1 MGKFYPLLVSGISIL
16 CFLAQIT
23 PLQAQTFMREQ
34 GRAGSR
40 EQRGK
45 TREKGE
51 TRERGEKKPTTTN
64 YQLPITQVSQLSD
77 VQPDDWAS
85 RALQS
90 LIWRY
95 GIVTGYPNGKFL
107 GNRALSRYE
116 FAAALSAVVRQL
128 EGAIANG
135 KPVQATQDDLA
146 TLEKLLQEYTAE
158 LKALQSRLDSL
169 EARSAVLQAHEF
181 STTTKL
187 AGQVIF
193 AINGGGFGGDS
204 LRDPTGTEIANNNP
218 VTTLFYRTQLDF
230 DTSFSGTDL
239 LKIRLDT
246 GSNGNRD
253 NAAGVLE
260 PNFGSG
266 LDFSTRP
273 SRNGELGLGRLYYSF
288 SAAKNLQIVLGTAIA
303 PTDYLDRNRYANR
316 SFVDFSTQA
325 LVNNYLLFPID
336 EQGAGAVVNWQANEF
351 FTLRAMYLAADAEN
365 SGSRDEV
372 EGVSALT
379 RLLYPDEG
387 GDRGL
392 FGNPYQG
399 TVELEYS
406 PNPGFTL
413 RLQYSGGNTFDRHFD
428 VLGANVELN
437 LSRRLGVFGRYGYG
451 SYDDTIFG
459 DLEPSYWMVGI
470 SLRNLLLPGAVA
482 GIAAGQPFVENAV
495 GDATQ
500 TNFEAYY
507 NFPLNENLAIAP
519 LVQAIANPSNQAD
532 NGTIITGTLRTVFS
546 F

>member
-1 MGKFYPLLVSGISIL
+1 MGKYYPLLASGIGIL

-23 PLQAQTFMREQ
+23 PAVAQTSIKVKSDSEFRSLLK
-34 GRAGSR
+34 R
-40 EQRGK
+40 RGIPNSEF
-45 TREKGE
+45 RIL
-51 TRERGEKKPTTTN
+51 PT
-64 YQLPITQVSQLSD
+64 PQVSQLAD
-77 VQPDDWAS
+77 VQSDDWAS
-85 RALQS
+85 RALQF
-90 LIWRY
+90 LVWRY
-95 GIVTGYPNGKFL
+95 GIVAGYPNGKFL

-116 FAAALSAVVRQL
+116 FAAALSAVLQQL
-128 EGAIANG
+128 ERAIANG
-135 KPVQATQDDLA
+135 KPGQFTQDDLA
-146 TLEKLLQEYTAE
+146 TLEKLQQEYAVE
-158 LKALQSRLDSL
+158 LENLQSRLDSL
-169 EARSAVLQAHEF
+169 EARSTALQANEF

-218 VTTLFYRTQLDF
+218 VTTLFYQTQLNF

-246 GSNGNRD
+246 GTNGSRD
-253 NAAGVLE
+253 RTAGVLE

-266 LDFSTRP
+266 LDFSVRL

-288 SAAKNLQIVLGTAIA
+288 SATKNLQVVLGTAIS
-303 PTDYLDRNRYANR
+303 PRDYLDRNRFANR

-325 LVNNYLLFPID
+325 LVNNYILFPIN
-336 EQGAGAVVNWQANEF
+336 EQGAGVLVDWQANEF
-351 FTLRAMYLAADAEN
+351 LTVRAMYVAADAG
-365 SGSRDEV
+365 SPGSRDRV

-379 RLLYPDEG
+379 TLLYPDEG
-387 GDRGL
+387 GNRGL

-406 PNPGFTL
+406 PNPAFTL
-413 RLQYSGGNTFDRHFD
+413 RLQYSGGNVFDRHFD
-428 VLGANVELN
+428 VFGANVELN

-451 SYDDTIFG
+451 SYDNTVFG

-482 GIAAGQPFVENAV
+482 GIAAGQPFIENAV

-519 LVQAIANPSNQAD
+519 LVQAIANPSNQAE

>member
-1 MGKFYPLLVSGISIL
+1 MGKYYPLLTSGISIL
-16 CFLAQIT
+16 CFLAQIS
-23 PLQAQTFMREQ
+23 PIQAQT
-34 GRAGSR
+34 S
-40 EQRGK
+40 
-45 TREKGE
+45 
-51 TRERGEKKPTTTN
+51 TTN
-64 YQLPITQVSQLSD
+64 YQLPTPQVSQLTD

-95 GIVTGYPNGKFL
+95 GIVAGYPNGKFL

-116 FAAALSAVVRQL
+116 FAAALSEVVQQL
-128 EGAIANG
+128 ERSLSS
-135 KPVQATQDDLA
+135 PRTQVTEDDLL
-146 TLEKLLQEYTAE
+146 TLQRLQQEYGVE
-158 LKALQSRLDSL
+158 LIDLRSRLDSL
-169 EARSAVLQAHEF
+169 EARSAALQENEF

-193 AINGGGFGGDS
+193 AINGGGFSGDS

-218 VTTLFYRTQLDF
+218 VTTLLYQTQLDF

-246 GSNGNRD
+246 GSNGSRD
-253 NAAGVLE
+253 NTAGVLE

-266 LDFSTRP
+266 LDFALRP
-273 SRNGELGLGRLYYSF
+273 SRNRALGLGRLYYSF
-288 SAAKNLQIVLGTAIA
+288 SATKNVQVVLGTAIA

-325 LVNNYLLFPID
+325 LVNNYILFPIN

-351 FTLRAMYLAADAEN
+351 LTVRAMYVAADAG
-365 SGSRDEV
+365 STGSRNRV

-379 RLLYPDEG
+379 TLLYPEEDG
-387 GDRGL
+387 NRGL
-392 FGNPYQG
+392 FSDPYQG

-406 PNPGFTL
+406 PSQAFTL
-413 RLQYSGGNTFDRHFD
+413 RLQYSSGNVFDRHFD
-428 VLGANVELN
+428 VFGANVELN

-451 SYDDTIFG
+451 SYDNTVFG

-470 SLRNLLLPGAVA
+470 SLRNLLLPGSVA
-482 GIAAGQPFVENAV
+482 GIAAGQPFIENAV

-532 NGTIITGTLRTVFS
+532 GTIITGTLRTVFS

>member
-1 MGKFYPLLVSGISIL
+1 MGKYYSLLVSGIGIL

-23 PLQAQTFMREQ
+23 PLQAQTSIKVKNQKLKVKNHSEFRL
-34 GRAGSR
+34 S
-40 EQRGK
+40 
-45 TREKGE
+45 T
-51 TRERGEKKPTTTN
+51 PDS
-64 YQLPITQVSQLSD
+64 QLPISQVSQLSD

-85 RALQS
+85 QALQS
-90 LIWRY
+90 LISRY

-107 GNRALSRYE
+107 GDRALSRYE
-116 FAAALSAVVRQL
+116 FAAALSMVLQQL
-128 EGAIANG
+128 ERALSGTRSQ
-135 KPVQATQDDLA
+135 VTEDDLS
-146 TLEKLLQEYTAE
+146 TLQRLQREYGAE
-158 LKALQSRLDSL
+158 LKDLQSRLDSL
-169 EARSAVLQAHEF
+169 EARSAALQENEF

-187 AGQVIF
+187 VGQVIF

-204 LRDPTGTEIANNNP
+204 LRDPTGTEIADNNP

-246 GSNGNRD
+246 GSNGSRD
-253 NAAGVLE
+253 NTAGVLE

-266 LDFSTRP
+266 LDFSVRP
-273 SRNGELGLGRLYYSF
+273 SRNGELGIGRLYYSF
-288 SAAKNLQIVLGTAIA
+288 SATKNLQVVLGTAIA

-325 LVNNYLLFPID
+325 LVNNYLLFPIN
-336 EQGAGAVVNWQANEF
+336 ERGAGAFVNWQANES
-351 FTLRAMYLAADAEN
+351 FTIRAMYIAADA
-365 SGSRDEV
+365 SSPSSRDEV

-379 RLLYPDEG
+379 TLLYPDEG

-406 PNPGFTL
+406 PNPTFTL
-413 RLQYSGGNTFDRHFD
+413 RLQYSGGNAFDRHFG
-428 VLGANVELN
+428 VLGANVELS
-437 LSRRLGVFGRYGYG
+437 LSRHFGVFGRYGYG
-451 SYDDTIFG
+451 NYDNTVFG

-507 NFPLNENLAIAP
+507 HFPLNENLAIAP